1 MPVFHIIIIRKTLL
15 RTSRWVSKTTLGHFK
30 TIYRVILQ
38 GEFPEFQTLFE
49 EESGLYYGSYW
60 EHLKQAW
67 KLREK
72 DNVKFIWFEDMK
84 QDLAGVITELGQFL
98 EVPLSSVQ
106 IKELSEQLTFNEMKK
121 NQTVNFFG
129 SQFLR
134 KGEVGDWRNYFDK
147 QTSERWDWWIQEKL
161 EGTGIVMKGI

>member
-15 RTSRWVSKTTLGHFK
+15 RTSRWVSKTKLGHFK

-84 QDLAGVITELGQFL
+84 QDLAGVITELCQFL
-98 EVPLSSVQ
+98 EVSLSSVQ
-106 IKELSEQLTFNEMKK
+106 IKTLSVK
-121 NQTVNFFG
+121 
-129 SQFLR
+129 
-134 KGEVGDWRNYFDK
+134 
-147 QTSERWDWWIQEKL
+147 
-161 EGTGIVMKGI
+161 

>member
-1 MPVFHIIIIRKTLL
+1 
-15 RTSRWVSKTTLGHFK
+15 
-30 TIYRVILQ
+30 LQ
-38 GEFPEFQTLFE
+38 GEFLEFQTLFE
-49 EESGLYYGSYW
+49 DEIGLYYGSYW
-60 EHLKQAW
+60 EHLKEAW
-67 KLREK
+67 KLRGR

-84 QDLAGVITELGQFL
+84 QDLAGVIKEICEFL
-98 EVPLSSVQ
+98 KVHLSSLQVM
-106 IKELSEQLTFNEMKK
+106 ELSEQLTFNEMKK

-147 QTSERWDWWIQEKL
+147 KTSEMWDCWIQDKL